1 MKSLKVLSDPE
12 ETYVRS
18 IWYYHAEINGKR
30 IVVQGDE
37 SWDGADYCIYH
48 YDENRRHGF
57 GEELEGEEFDELYEQ
72 LSEAGL
78 LSQGVEKGWDIPL
91 TTYGED
97 E

>member
-37 SWDGADYCIYH
+37 TWDGADYCIYH

-57 GEELEGEEFDELYEQ
+57 GEELEGEEFDELYDE
-72 LSEAGL
+72 LLEAGL
-78 LSQGVEKGWDIPL
+78 FSRSVEKGWGIPL
-91 TTYGED
+91 TYSED